1 MPLARYTPEADA
13 GLVPRTR
20 QNGVL
25 ALGLV
30 GAEELGRHM
39 VRIGSTDR
47 DDDMPHPE
55 IELGH
60 EALLNPELLEGH
72 LVAAHYRGIHALVVG
87 DVAIKRIDPIG
98 IRIQIGVG
106 AIAVHIQHV
115 GRIAVRAAGFVIHAD
130 PLFGIHELRHHRRHR
145 DVGFGANFHR
155 RATDL

>member
-30 GAEELGRHM
+30 GAEELRSEEHT
-39 VRIGSTDR
+39 SELH
-47 DDDMPHPE
+47 DMPHPE

-106 AIAVHIQHV
+106 AIAVISNMLGV
-115 GRIAVRAAGFVIHAD
+115 
-130 PLFGIHELRHHRRHR
+130 
-145 DVGFGANFHR
+145 
-155 RATDL
+155 

>member
-1 MPLARYTPEADA
+1 VPLARYTPEADA

-106 AIAVHIQHV
+106 AIAVISNMLGV
-115 GRIAVRAAGFVIHAD
+115 
-130 PLFGIHELRHHRRHR
+130 
-145 DVGFGANFHR
+145 
-155 RATDL
+155 